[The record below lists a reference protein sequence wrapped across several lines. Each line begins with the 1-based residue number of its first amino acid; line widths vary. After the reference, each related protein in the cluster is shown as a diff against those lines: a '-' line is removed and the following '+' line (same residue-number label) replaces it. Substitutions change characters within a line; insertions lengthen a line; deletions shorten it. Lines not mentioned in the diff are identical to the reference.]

1 MQRSW
6 EASLGPMG
14 TRLQFSDP
22 VASCLI
28 NKGQFRETDSC
39 IAGSGH
45 SRATKLCI
53 MHVMFNNLSAP
64 RTHGR
69 RSEIRVTS
77 WMILALDE

>member
-6 EASLGPMG
+6 EARLGPMG

-45 SRATKLCI
+45 S
-53 MHVMFNNLSAP
+53 
-64 RTHGR
+64 
-69 RSEIRVTS
+69 
-77 WMILALDE
+77 